1 MLQTTL
7 AVLVALAPI
16 LHISSHNLPSGLFYL
31 TLLVSLALLAQ
42 QRLAN
47 TGEVVRTYWPVMAAF
62 SVLLLAVI
70 NATLHYGQWPG
81 ANGEGAIRLLL
92 GVSLPLL
99 ALSYV
104 PTQRLRWIAWGF
116 VVACT
121 LAFAIVLWLTLPGFV
136 RPETPGN
143 IPVAYSAFMSLFMAI
158 TLFSIG
164 WKLTPWPKVEVT
176 IKVVAGILAFA
187 ALVLTQARTGWLGLP
202 LFILIGIVLFFN
214 ARNRNRAILAAVI
227 ATVIAA
233 GAFLSSD
240 VLRHKAVLAY
250 TEAVECTGEN
260 STQDTS
266 ICIRF
271 QMWRAALDMAQQDP
285 WTGIGDGGEFR
296 ERMKTD
302 SHPKGLVSDFVVT
315 HYFGEPHNDTIFM
328 LAAFGIPGALGILFI
343 YLVPA
348 WYFLLRLR
356 HTHPQAC
363 RVAAAMGLAVCL
375 GFAVFGLTELMFR
388 RMNTL
393 GFYAVMVAVF
403 LVLSDPRRAQPKH
416 GSLHR

>member
-1 MLQTTL
+1 MLPSTL
-7 AVLVALAPI
+7 AFLIALAPV
-16 LHISSHNLPSGLFYL
+16 LHISSHNLPSILFYI
-31 TLLVSLALLAQ
+31 TLLVSLALMGQ
-42 QRLAN
+42 QQLAN
-47 TGEVVRTYWPVMAAF
+47 TGRVIHNYWPVMTAF
-62 SVLLLAVI
+62 SILLLAVV
-70 NATLHYGQWPG
+70 NAALHYGEWPG
-81 ANGEGAIRLLL
+81 SNGEGALRLLL
-92 GVSLPLL
+92 GVSLTLL
-99 ALSYV
+99 ACSYV
-104 PTQRLRWIAWGF
+104 PPQRLRWIAWGF
-116 VVACT
+116 VAACT
-121 LAFAIVLWLTLPGFV
+121 LAFAIVLWLTLPGFI

-143 IPVAYSAFMSLFMAI
+143 IPVAYSAFMALFMAI
-158 TLFSIG
+158 AFLSIG
-164 WKLTPWPKVEVT
+164 WKLTSWPRLEMA
-176 IKVVAGILAFA
+176 IKAVAGVLGFA
-187 ALVLTQARTGWLGLP
+187 ALVMTQARTGWLGIP

-214 ARNRNRAILAAVI
+214 ARNRNRAILAAII

-285 WTGIGDGGEFR
+285 WTGIGDGGQFR
-296 ERMKTD
+296 ERMKED

-315 HYFGEPHNDTIFM
+315 HYFGEPHNDIIFM
-328 LAAFGIPGALGILFI
+328 LATFGIPGALGMLLI

-348 WYFLLRLR
+348 WYFLRRLG
-356 HTHPQAC
+356 HAHPQTC

-375 GFAVFGLTELMFR
+375 GFALFGLTELMFR

-393 GFYAVMVAVF
+393 GFYAVMVGVF
-403 LVLSDPRRAQPKH
+403 LILSDPRYERPTP
-416 GSLHR
+416 GSLRR

>member
-16 LHISSHNLPSGLFYL
+16 LHISSHNLPSDLFYL
-31 TLLVSLALLAQ
+31 TLLVSLVLLAQ

-104 PTQRLRWIAWGF
+104 PTQQLRWVAWGF

-176 IKVVAGILAFA
+176 IKAVAGILAFA
-187 ALVLTQARTGWLGLP
+187 ALVLTQARTGWLGIP

-250 TEAVECTGEN
+250 TEAAECTGEN
-260 STQDTS
+260 STEDTS

-271 QMWRAALDMAQQDP
+271 QMWRAALDMAQQHP

-328 LAAFGIPGALGILFI
+328 LAAFGIPGAVGMLLI

-356 HTHPQAC
+356 HTHPQTC

-403 LVLSDPRRAQPKH
+403 LVLSDPRRYPLRFQ
-416 GSLHR
+416 